1 MSAELLSVS
10 QQCGNNGNLQG
21 TTVGGAKP
29 IHRFLKG
36 QPKILGTIVLIL
48 GASFF
53 IFSIVITADSHLA
66 YTRTVIPPGFLM
78 GSLVIICGIMYVLT
92 EHNPTK
98 KTVTISLSLS
108 IVSILVT
115 CWALL
120 QILPEMEQHHYE
132 ATFFYDYEN
141 YTESEEEWSANHK
154 HMGLALEAV
163 FVFYTLVGAVIL
175 IVMSALAGAA
185 LRSTKTQAVVMMT
198 TASTETPTE

>member
-10 QQCGNNGNLQG
+10 QPRGNNGSLQG
-21 TTVGGAKP
+21 TTVGAGKP

-53 IFSIVITADSHLA
+53 IFSIVITADSHRR
-66 YTRTVIPPGFLM
+66 YMWTVIPPIFLM
-78 GSLVIICGIMYVLT
+78 GSLLIICGIMYVLT

-115 CWALL
+115 CWTLM
-120 QILPEMEQHHYE
+120 QILPDIALYHYHEMY
-132 ATFFYDYEN
+132 FFHEN
-141 YTESEEEWSANHK
+141 YTEAETTCTWDWLWKQSLCSTLW
-154 HMGLALEAV
+154 LELL
-163 FVFYTLVGAVIL
+163 F
-175 IVMSALAGAA
+175 
-185 LRSTKTQAVVMMT
+185 
-198 TASTETPTE
+198 